1 MLWTA
6 LKWAKCI
13 LLIDNFW
20 SVKTSGL
27 KLFIHPFQEL
37 TKREIEYIALSR
49 DTTESDLKQRRE
61 ISSGT
66 AYYVDQCA
74 VRAATKGRVLLLEGI
89 EKAERNVLPVLNN
102 LLENRLVRSE
112 IYFMMLISIFLVL
125 LFFLRQFFAETVFI
139 GFQCCCLTYFLLYSS
154 REMQL
159 EDGRFLM
166 AAERYDS
173 LLKVRPLLTL
183 SEFYF
188 YRLINIFIYI
198 YMNCNIAKG

>member
-6 LKWAKCI
+6 LKWAKRI
-13 LLIDNFW
+13 ILIDNFW
-20 SVKTSGL
+20 SVKILHS
-27 KLFIHPFQEL
+27 FQEL

-112 IYFMMLISIFLVL
+112 IYFMILIFIYFDCYCFSWKIF
-125 LFFLRQFFAETVFI
+125 FSEMVFI
-139 GFQCCCLTYFLLYSS
+139 GYQYCCLTYFLQYSL

-188 YRLINIFIYI
+188 YSLINIFIYI
-198 YMNCNIAKG
+198 YMNCNIPKG

>member
-6 LKWAKCI
+6 LKWAKRI
-13 LLIDNFW
+13 ILIDNFW
-20 SVKTSGL
+20 SVKILHS
-27 KLFIHPFQEL
+27 FQEL

-112 IYFMMLISIFLVL
+112 IYFMILIFIFWLL
-125 LFFLRQFFAETVFI
+125 LFFVRKIFCWNGFYWVLILLLDLLPTVLFKGDAI
-139 GFQCCCLTYFLLYSS
+139 RGWKIPDGSWKIWFSFKSKATADFEWILLL
-154 REMQL
+154 QP
-159 EDGRFLM
+159 D
-166 AAERYDS
+166 
-173 LLKVRPLLTL
+173 
-183 SEFYF
+183 
-188 YRLINIFIYI
+188 
-198 YMNCNIAKG
+198 

>member
-1 MLWTA
+1 MLWTT

-13 LLIDNFW
+13 ILIDNFW
-20 SVKTSGL
+20 SVKISGL
-27 KLFIHPFQEL
+27 KWFIHPFQEL

-102 LLENRLVRSE
+102 LLENRLVRSG
-112 IYFMMLISIFLVL
+112 IYFMILIFIFWLL
-125 LFFLRQFFAETVFI
+125 LFFLRKAFAEKVFI
-139 GFQCCCLTYFLLYSS
+139 GYQYFCLTYFLLYFFKGDAI
-154 REMQL
+154 RGWKIP
-159 EDGRFLM
+159 DGSWKIWFSFKSK
-166 AAERYDS
+166 ATADFEWI
-173 LLKVRPLLTL
+173 LLLRTK
-183 SEFYF
+183 
-188 YRLINIFIYI
+188 
-198 YMNCNIAKG
+198 

>member
-1 MLWTA
+1 M
-6 LKWAKCI
+6 
-13 LLIDNFW
+13 
-20 SVKTSGL
+20 
-27 KLFIHPFQEL
+27 
-37 TKREIEYIALSR
+37 SR

-112 IYFMMLISIFLVL
+112 IYFMILI
-125 LFFLRQFFAETVFI
+125 FI
-139 GFQCCCLTYFLLYSS
+139 YFDCYCSFWEKFLLKRFLLGINIVAWLTSYCTSS

-173 LLKVRPLLTL
+173 LLKVWPLLTL

-188 YRLINIFIYI
+188 YGLTSTYTSTWIVISLRGHVTSFQKIIISIKINNQSKTQNFTSMWQFTY
-198 YMNCNIAKG
+198 C